1 MEKTIYIADD
11 DSSIRKLT
19 GDVLGRFFPEYER
32 EFFEDG
38 VSLLRRLEETDK
50 PSLIITDNE
59 MPGVTGSEII
69 EGYARKIPFILIYG
83 GDEKIGKKA
92 VADGACGYFL
102 KPYNIK
108 ELGALAGKILNS
120 K

>member
-1 MEKTIYIADD
+1 MGKTIYIADD
-11 DSSIRKLT
+11 DASIRKLT
-19 GDVLGRFFPEYER
+19 GDVLGIFFPEYKR

-38 VSLLRRLEETDK
+38 SGLLKRLEGGEK
-50 PSLIITDNE
+50 PSLIVSDNE

-69 EGYARKIPFILIYG
+69 KGYAKKIPFILIYG
-83 GDEKIGKKA
+83 GDEKIGEKA
-92 VADGACGYFL
+92 MEDGAYGYFR

-120 K
+120 E